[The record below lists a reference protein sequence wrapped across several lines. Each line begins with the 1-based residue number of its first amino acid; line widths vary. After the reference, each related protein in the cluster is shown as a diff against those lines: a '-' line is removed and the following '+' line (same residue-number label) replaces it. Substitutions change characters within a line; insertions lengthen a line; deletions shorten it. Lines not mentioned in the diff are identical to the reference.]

1 MDYPSTT
8 RQGNQA
14 SLTQCSNSGELSSV
28 VLNLDDVL
36 SISENPQQMEI
47 CKIPLSAYPQA
58 KLCLPDEEEAEHPA
72 PGSAGNSKL
81 SGY

>member
-47 CKIPLSAYPQA
+47 CKIPLSA
-58 KLCLPDEEEAEHPA
+58 
-72 PGSAGNSKL
+72 
-81 SGY
+81 